1 MKKKLSLVFGCG
13 MCLLA
18 LAVLGMTQLRAR
30 QRFIRRGWEAGFPT
44 LVNDTAA
51 ARLCSNAALEQYS
64 PARLTW
70 ALDTLDAGG
79 FAWVRQRFAWAD
91 IEPTPGDFR
100 WESWDAIVAGA
111 AARDLRL
118 LAVLDA
124 APDWA
129 GTPPEPADFAAFA
142 AAFAARYG
150 DTLTYYQIWHNP
162 NLGDSWGG
170 YANAENY
177 AALLSAAA
185 TAIRAADPDAR
196 IVLGSLAPNQEA
208 GQRNYAEDLF
218 LERLYIAGAQPYFDV
233 VAVQPYGFSTG
244 PDDRRVARDVLNFS
258 RAILVRETLVAHG
271 DGAKVVWASHW
282 GWNSLPA
289 GWPGPASIWGSV
301 DESMQVANTVAA
313 LERAE
318 REWPWMGV
326 MCLNGFQ
333 PRPATTA
340 QAIPD
345 AEEHWGFALVGPDDA
360 ARPIYTA
367 LQTWA
372 TRPQIATP
380 GVYHGAT
387 SLATFVGTWEFGP
400 LGADIGEHGEQRVTF
415 PFRGTGAALT
425 VRRGPYRAFL
435 YVTVDGQPAPSL
447 PRDREGRSYIVLYDP
462 LAAMV
467 TVPLA
472 EDLPDGAHTVEIVA
486 ERGWDQWALADW
498 RVSSAPDDGAYRWQM
513 GGMAL
518 LGLLGLGLAA
528 VSGRQLDWGELGRR
542 VAAAWGQLHAAFRW
556 MLSLLVSTL
565 YLFAT
570 WQTLMGAAA
579 FRRLGEGGE
588 WTTATLAAGLY
599 YLAPWQLVKL
609 LAGALTSVIVCLDP
623 ALGLA
628 LTMLAVP
635 FYMHPLSLLGK
646 SFALAELLLLP
657 TLAGWILRL
666 ARKRQEAGSKR
677 QEARSREASHPLPVS
692 SFQFPVSSFQNLT
705 SKIQNRAFF
714 WPFLAFILLATVSTV
729 FAEQQREAWREL
741 RLVILEPVLLY
752 AALVTLPMTQRE
764 RWRVVDAFVASGV
777 LVAVVG
783 LIQYGAA
790 FCRGAAV
797 CDAVARAL
805 GETITAEGGI
815 QRLHS
820 VYGSPNNVGLYLG
833 RILPLLIALTLAKGE
848 ARRRWFYALALAPV
862 GAALLLSLS
871 RGAIVLGIPAALL
884 VMGLLAGP
892 RWRRLTVV
900 ALVVGAVALIPL
912 LRTPRFA
919 GMLNFSQGT
928 TGFRVALWHSSLGM
942 IRDHPWLG
950 VGPDNFLYAYRTRY
964 VLPTAWE
971 EFNLAHPHNVVL
983 DFAARLGVG
992 GLAFLV
998 WLQVCFWRRALPLRR
1013 QPDAVSRA
1021 LILGAMGSMADF
1033 LGHGLVD
1040 ASYFVIDLAF
1050 VFCFT
1055 LALVV
1060 WLENPS
1066 ET

>member
-1 MKKKLSLVFGCG
+1 
-13 MCLLA
+13 
-18 LAVLGMTQLRAR
+18 
-30 QRFIRRGWEAGFPT
+30 
-44 LVNDTAA
+44 
-51 ARLCSNAALEQYS
+51 
-64 PARLTW
+64 
-70 ALDTLDAGG
+70 
-79 FAWVRQRFAWAD
+79 
-91 IEPTPGDFR
+91 
-100 WESWDAIVAGA
+100 
-111 AARDLRL
+111 
-118 LAVLDA
+118 
-124 APDWA
+124 
-129 GTPPEPADFAAFA
+129 
-142 AAFAARYG
+142 
-150 DTLTYYQIWHNP
+150 
-162 NLGDSWGG
+162 
-170 YANAENY
+170 
-177 AALLSAAA
+177 
-185 TAIRAADPDAR
+185 
-196 IVLGSLAPNQEA
+196 
-208 GQRNYAEDLF
+208 
-218 LERLYIAGAQPYFDV
+218 
-233 VAVQPYGFSTG
+233 
-244 PDDRRVARDVLNFS
+244 
-258 RAILVRETLVAHG
+258 
-271 DGAKVVWASHW
+271 
-282 GWNSLPA
+282 
-289 GWPGPASIWGSV
+289 
-301 DESMQVANTVAA
+301 
-313 LERAE
+313 
-318 REWPWMGV
+318 MGV

-646 SFALAELLLLP
+646 SSPWPNCCSCRRWRGGFC
-657 TLAGWILRL
+657 GWRG
-666 ARKRQEAGSKR
+666 RGKR
-677 QEARSREASHPLPVS
+677 QEARARGKKPRSQSPTS
-692 SFQFPVSSFQNLT
+692 SFQFPVSSFQFPKSNLE
-705 SKIQNRAFF
+705 IQNRAFF

-729 FAEQQREAWREL
+729 FAEQQRK
-741 RLVILEPVLLY
+741 P
-752 AALVTLPMTQRE
+752 
-764 RWRVVDAFVASGV
+764 
-777 LVAVVG
+777 
-783 LIQYGAA
+783 
-790 FCRGAAV
+790 
-797 CDAVARAL
+797 
-805 GETITAEGGI
+805 GG
-815 QRLHS
+815 S
-820 VYGSPNNVGLYLG
+820 CGWSS
-833 RILPLLIALTLAKGE
+833 
-848 ARRRWFYALALAPV
+848 W
-862 GAALLLSLS
+862 S
-871 RGAIVLGIPAALL
+871 RC
-884 VMGLLAGP
+884 
-892 RWRRLTVV
+892 
-900 ALVVGAVALIPL
+900 
-912 LRTPRFA
+912 
-919 GMLNFSQGT
+919 
-928 TGFRVALWHSSLGM
+928 
-942 IRDHPWLG
+942 
-950 VGPDNFLYAYRTRY
+950 
-964 VLPTAWE
+964 
-971 EFNLAHPHNVVL
+971 
-983 DFAARLGVG
+983 
-992 GLAFLV
+992 
-998 WLQVCFWRRALPLRR
+998 CFMR
-1013 QPDAVSRA
+1013 
-1021 LILGAMGSMADF
+1021 
-1033 LGHGLVD
+1033 H
-1040 ASYFVIDLAF
+1040 
-1050 VFCFT
+1050 
-1055 LALVV
+1055 
-1060 WLENPS
+1060 
-1066 ET
+1066 